1 MLKLWDIVLVFVSNE
16 ITVEHPLI
24 SAQPTTTN
32 TVEYIT
38 SPAKQHIPQRRT
50 AAWPGGVEREEGSM
64 AFATMNASPPRNC
77 RMRNAPA
84 GRRYTC
90 RMRNAPAGRR
100 YTCRMQNAPAGRRYT
115 CRMQNT
121 PAGRRYTCR
130 MRNAPAGRR
139 YTCRMQN
146 TPAGKGIH
154 RMWKCSIPEGNPPHA
169 KCSTLGRD
177 SLPANFMLK

>member
-50 AAWPGGVEREEGSM
+50 AAWPGGVERESM

-90 RMRNAPAGRR
+90 RM
-100 YTCRMQNAPAGRRYT
+100 QNA
-115 CRMQNT
+115 

-139 YTCRMQN
+139 YTCRMKN

>member
-50 AAWPGGVEREEGSM
+50 AAWPGGGEREEGSM
-64 AFATMNASPPRNC
+64 AFATMNASPPRN
-77 RMRNAPA
+77 
-84 GRRYTC
+84 
-90 RMRNAPAGRR
+90 
-100 YTCRMQNAPAGRRYT
+100 

-139 YTCRMQN
+139 YTCRMRNAPAGRRYICRMQN

-169 KCSTLGRD
+169 KCSILGRD

>member
-1 MLKLWDIVLVFVSNE
+1 MCHYNGGYDVIWMLKLWDIVLVFVSNE

-90 RMRNAPAGRR
+90 RM
-100 YTCRMQNAPAGRRYT
+100 
-115 CRMQNT
+115 
-121 PAGRRYTCR
+121 
-130 MRNAPAGRR
+130 
-139 YTCRMQN
+139 QN

>member
-64 AFATMNASPPRNC
+64 AFATMNAEGDISAACKILPLERESTVCGNAPSRKGI
-77 RMRNAPA
+77 RHMRNAP
-84 GRRYTC
+84 
-90 RMRNAPAGRR
+90 PWE
-100 YTCRMQNAPAGRRYT
+100 
-115 CRMQNT
+115 
-121 PAGRRYTCR
+121 
-130 MRNAPAGRR
+130 
-139 YTCRMQN
+139 
-146 TPAGKGIH
+146 GIH
-154 RMWKCSIPEGNPPHA
+154 FPQISC
-169 KCSTLGRD
+169 
-177 SLPANFMLK
+177 

>member
-24 SAQPTTTN
+24 SAQPTTNN

-50 AAWPGGVEREEGSM
+50 AAWPGGGEREEGSM
-64 AFATMNASPPRNC
+64 AFATMNASPPRN
-77 RMRNAPA
+77 
-84 GRRYTC
+84 
-90 RMRNAPAGRR
+90 
-100 YTCRMQNAPAGRRYT
+100 

-139 YTCRMQN
+139 YTCRMRNAPAGRRYICRMQN

>member
-32 TVEYIT
+32 IVEYIT

-50 AAWPGGVEREEGSM
+50 AAWPGGVERESM

-90 RMRNAPAGRR
+90 RM
-100 YTCRMQNAPAGRRYT
+100 QNAPAGRRYT
-115 CRMQNT
+115 CRMQ
-121 PAGRRYTCR
+121 
-130 MRNAPAGRR
+130 NAPAGRR

-154 RMWKCSIPEGNPPHA
+154 RMWKCSIPEGNPSHA

>member
-50 AAWPGGVEREEGSM
+50 AAWPGGVERESM

-90 RMRNAPAGRR
+90 RM
-100 YTCRMQNAPAGRRYT
+100 QNA
-115 CRMQNT
+115 

-139 YTCRMQN
+139 YICRMQN

>member
-50 AAWPGGVEREEGSM
+50 AAWPGGVERESM

-77 RMRNAPA
+77 RMQNAPA

-90 RMRNAPAGRR
+90 RMRNA
-100 YTCRMQNAPAGRRYT
+100 
-115 CRMQNT
+115 
-121 PAGRRYTCR
+121 
-130 MRNAPAGRR
+130 
-139 YTCRMQN
+139 
-146 TPAGKGIH
+146 PAGKGIH
-154 RMWKCSIPEGNPPHA
+154 RMWKCSIPEGNPSHA

>member
-50 AAWPGGVEREEGSM
+50 AAWPGGGEREEGSM

-77 RMRNAPA
+77 RMQNTPAGRGKPSSMPNSPA

-100 YTCRMQNAPAGRRYT
+100 YI
-115 CRMQNT
+115 
-121 PAGRRYTCR
+121 
-130 MRNAPAGRR
+130 
-139 YTCRMQN
+139 CRMQN

>member
-50 AAWPGGVEREEGSM
+50 AAWPGGVERESM

-77 RMRNAPA
+77 RMQ
-84 GRRYTC
+84 
-90 RMRNAPAGRR
+90 NAPAGRR

-115 CRMQNT
+115 CRMQN
-121 PAGRRYTCR
+121 
-130 MRNAPAGRR
+130 APAGRR
-139 YTCRMQN
+139 YICRMQN

-154 RMWKCSIPEGNPPHA
+154 RMWKCSIPEGNPSHA

>member
-32 TVEYIT
+32 IVEYIT

-50 AAWPGGVEREEGSM
+50 AAWPGGVERESM

-77 RMRNAPA
+77 RMQ
-84 GRRYTC
+84 
-90 RMRNAPAGRR
+90 NAPAGRR

-115 CRMQNT
+115 CRMQ
-121 PAGRRYTCR
+121 
-130 MRNAPAGRR
+130 NAPAGRR

>member
-84 GRRYTC
+84 G
-90 RMRNAPAGRR
+90 
-100 YTCRMQNAPAGRRYT
+100 
-115 CRMQNT
+115 
-121 PAGRRYTCR
+121 
-130 MRNAPAGRR
+130 
-139 YTCRMQN
+139 
-146 TPAGKGIH
+146 KGIH

>member
-50 AAWPGGVEREEGSM
+50 AAWPGGGEREAGSM
-64 AFATMNASPPRNC
+64 AFATMNASPPRN
-77 RMRNAPA
+77 
-84 GRRYTC
+84 
-90 RMRNAPAGRR
+90 
-100 YTCRMQNAPAGRRYT
+100 

-139 YTCRMQN
+139 YTCRMRNAPAGRRYICRMQN

>member
-32 TVEYIT
+32 IVEYIT

-50 AAWPGGVEREEGSM
+50 AAWPGGVERESM

-77 RMRNAPA
+77 RMQ
-84 GRRYTC
+84 
-90 RMRNAPAGRR
+90 NAPAGRR

-115 CRMQNT
+115 CRM
-121 PAGRRYTCR
+121 
-130 MRNAPAGRR
+130 RNAPAGRR
-139 YTCRMQN
+139 YICRMQN

-169 KCSTLGRD
+169 KCSTPGGD

>member
-32 TVEYIT
+32 IVEYIT
-38 SPAKQHIPQRRT
+38 SPAKQHILQRRT
-50 AAWPGGVEREEGSM
+50 AAWPRGVEREEGSM

-121 PAGRRYTCR
+121 PAG
-130 MRNAPAGRR
+130 
-139 YTCRMQN
+139 
-146 TPAGKGIH
+146 KGIH